1 MRAEDIIEVLAAET
15 RRRLLKLLANEPL
28 TLSEISEKLGISQ
41 PAALKHIRE
50 LESSGIIKAFEVRDQ
65 SGKLRRCYKIS
76 KPLKVIMSFD
86 GDSLRIYLREAKPL
100 DEIPMGLEERILKLR
115 NELSE
120 LENLDSFGKIIY
132 KYGEIMKEIEDIL
145 GEIENLESQL
155 MWLRYEMLRS
165 LKRFASKLS

>member
-15 RRRLLKLLANEPL
+15 RRKLLKLLANEPL
-28 TLSEISEKLGISQ
+28 TLSEISGRLGISQ

-50 LESSGIIKAFEVRDQ
+50 LESSGIIKAFELRDQ

-76 KPLKVIMSFD
+76 KPLKVVMSFD

-100 DEIPMGLEERILKLR
+100 DEIPTGLEERILRLR

-120 LENLDSFGKIIY
+120 LEDSDSLGKVIY
-132 KYGEIMKEIEDIL
+132 KYGEMIKEIEDIM
-145 GEIENLESQL
+145 GKIENLESQL
-155 MWLRYEMLRS
+155 MWLRYEVLKS
-165 LKRFASKLS
+165 LKRFASRLS